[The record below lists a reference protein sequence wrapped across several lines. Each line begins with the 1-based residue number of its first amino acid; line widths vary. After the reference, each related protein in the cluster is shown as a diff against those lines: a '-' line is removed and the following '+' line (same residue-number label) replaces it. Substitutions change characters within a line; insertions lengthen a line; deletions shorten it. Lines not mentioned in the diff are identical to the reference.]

1 MLCFLLI
8 ATELIIITTYTACKM
23 PKVVKP
29 LKTCMLTICEQHSKN
44 IYTLINV
51 THKLSSLSQTTVLG
65 TQGDIKVPQRER
77 SGASHMWVTKNDLS
91 LKL

>member
-1 MLCFLLI
+1 
-8 ATELIIITTYTACKM
+8 
-23 PKVVKP
+23 
-29 LKTCMLTICEQHSKN
+29 MLTICEQHSKN
-44 IYTLINV
+44 IYTGTLINV

>member
-1 MLCFLLI
+1 
-8 ATELIIITTYTACKM
+8 
-23 PKVVKP
+23 
-29 LKTCMLTICEQHSKN
+29 MLTICEQHSKN
-44 IYTLINV
+44 IYTGTLINV

-91 LKL
+91 LKLKL

>member
-1 MLCFLLI
+1 
-8 ATELIIITTYTACKM
+8 
-23 PKVVKP
+23 
-29 LKTCMLTICEQHSKN
+29 MLTICEQHSKN

-77 SGASHMWVTKNDLS
+77 SGASHMWVTKNDFKFKIIN
-91 LKL
+91 LKNIDTFKISIAYMYVTKKILIEY

>member
-1 MLCFLLI
+1 
-8 ATELIIITTYTACKM
+8 
-23 PKVVKP
+23 
-29 LKTCMLTICEQHSKN
+29 MLTICEQHSKN

-77 SGASHMWVTKNDLS
+77 SGASHMWVTKNDL
-91 LKL
+91 KFKIIKKNC

>member
-1 MLCFLLI
+1 
-8 ATELIIITTYTACKM
+8 
-23 PKVVKP
+23 
-29 LKTCMLTICEQHSKN
+29 MLTICEQHSKN
-44 IYTLINV
+44 IYTGTLINV
-51 THKLSSLSQTTVLG
+51 THKLSSLSQITVLG